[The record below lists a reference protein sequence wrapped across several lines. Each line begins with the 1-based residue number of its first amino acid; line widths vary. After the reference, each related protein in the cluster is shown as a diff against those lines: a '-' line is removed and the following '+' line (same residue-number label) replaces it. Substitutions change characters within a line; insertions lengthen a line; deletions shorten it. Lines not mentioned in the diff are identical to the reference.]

1 MRYSPRSFENNPQTQ
16 KRPPQHS
23 LSELAAG
30 KARETSSSFC
40 PTFLASSSCVSGR
53 RAFVIK
59 TVECSS
65 RLKPV
70 SFPGRSRGKSHAQPS
85 HFAPEKDSSVLRG
98 FALRVSGSK
107 LRGVFLW
114 WFELPEK
121 EREGEKGEYFRGR
134 RSWVNGLDNLP
145 KFRVWFIC
153 IYICSPKCSLNILKI
168 IFHTVWYV
176 NRLYA
181 IRINQILTVF
191 PWCFPSSSTTLH
203 RFYPDYFNTF

>member
-40 PTFLASSSCVSGR
+40 PTFLASRSSCASGR

-107 LRGVFLW
+107 LRGYF
-114 WFELPEK
+114 FGGSNCRRKK
-121 EREGEKGEYFRGR
+121 ERERGG
-134 RSWVNGLDNLP
+134 S
-145 KFRVWFIC
+145 
-153 IYICSPKCSLNILKI
+153 
-168 IFHTVWYV
+168 IFEDGG
-176 NRLYA
+176 
-181 IRINQILTVF
+181 IG
-191 PWCFPSSSTTLH
+191 
-203 RFYPDYFNTF
+203 